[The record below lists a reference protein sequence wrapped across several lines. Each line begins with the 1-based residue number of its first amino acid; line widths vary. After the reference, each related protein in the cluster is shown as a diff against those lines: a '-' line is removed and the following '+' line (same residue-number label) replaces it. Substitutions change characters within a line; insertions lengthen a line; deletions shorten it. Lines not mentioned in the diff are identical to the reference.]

1 MSLNGEIV
9 FITGASS
16 SNGAA
21 TALGF
26 AAEGARVVAT

>member
-1 MSLNGEIV
+1 MSLNGKIV
-9 FITGASS
+9 FITGANSGI
-16 SNGAA
+16 GAA